1 MPATRRVTLS
11 ARSDD
16 WDDLTELAEDIGDY
30 TDDRAAVYA
39 AVQAI
44 AEGQAASLRV
54 PAARVEEFV
63 GHMREFRIDAEV
75 DPA

>member
-1 MPATRRVTLS
+1 MPPTRRVTLS

-16 WDDLTELAEDIGDY
+16 WDDLTELTEDIGAY

-44 AEGQAASLRV
+44 AEGQAASLHV
-54 PAARVEEFV
+54 PAARVGEFV